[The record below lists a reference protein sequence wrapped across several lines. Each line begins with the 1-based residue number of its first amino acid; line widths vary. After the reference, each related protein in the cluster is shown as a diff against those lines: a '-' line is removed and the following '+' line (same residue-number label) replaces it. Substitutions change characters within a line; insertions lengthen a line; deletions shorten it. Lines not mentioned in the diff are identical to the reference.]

1 MSARSLVRSLAR
13 VKLTDRQTQW
23 YQLYVNGNR
32 SVTEEAVCKAQ
43 RLGCTALFVTV
54 DAPALGRREKDMRNK
69 YTKAVAVVQHDAS
82 VNRNQGAA
90 RALSSFIDP
99 SLCWNDI
106 AWLKSLS
113 NMKIALKGIQVSIVL
128 ASCLHRACIVLA
140 SCLHRACMR
149 GIEEI
154 EVR

>member
-1 MSARSLVRSLAR
+1 M
-13 VKLTDRQTQW
+13 
-23 YQLYVNGNR
+23 
-32 SVTEEAVCKAQ
+32 
-43 RLGCTALFVTV
+43 FVTV

-69 YTKAVAVVQHDAS
+69 YTKAVAVVQHDAN

-113 NMKIALKGIQVSIVL
+113 DMKIALKGIQVSLVL
-128 ASCLHRACIVLA
+128 ARE
-140 SCLHRACMR
+140 
-149 GIEEI
+149 IEEI
-154 EVR
+154 GSALKMLSRLQSLESMQSC